1 MSDMPLPSSLPPAPD
16 HARHDGALV
25 AQFAAGDALGE
36 DQQREAQQLV
46 SACAACSQLAL
57 DLRTLAVAVALEPVP
72 PRRRDFRLDTA
83 QAERLRGN
91 AVSRFVRRLSL
102 PQSPALGPAAAG
114 LFSVGLVFVVAGYAW
129 PGDGGVSVSRE
140 PEDPPA
146 AVERFMASPSLEQIV
161 PFASRDD
168 GVAGD
173 DGISEEGV
181 SEEVEAF
188 MADTPAD
195 RLMDDL
201 AASEDG
207 LAATEEANKSTAAE
221 GSPNDLA
228 GETQLQSGAASVEM
242 AAPSGPETM
251 AAADVDDST
260 AAAVGDDGAPLD
272 AWLIVIGFGL
282 AVVGGLLSVLT
293 LLARRVADPLLR

>member
-36 DQQREAQQLV
+36 DQQREAQRLV

-161 PFASRDD
+161 PFASRDA

-201 AASEDG
+201 AA
-207 LAATEEANKSTAAE
+207 TEEANRSTAAE

-228 GETQLQSGAASVEM
+228 GETQLRSGAASVEL
-242 AAPSGPETM
+242 AAPSGSETM
-251 AAADVDDST
+251 AGAEVDDST
-260 AAAVGDDGAPLD
+260 AAVVSEDGAPVD

-282 AVVGGLLSVLT
+282 AVVGGLLSVLI